1 MKKFLI
7 VLISMVLAG
16 CASHNLPEPKGK
28 VFPINNVTE
37 VYKNATTTQ

>member
-28 VFPINNVTE
+28 VFPINIIE
-37 VYKNATTTQ
+37 VHKNATTTQ